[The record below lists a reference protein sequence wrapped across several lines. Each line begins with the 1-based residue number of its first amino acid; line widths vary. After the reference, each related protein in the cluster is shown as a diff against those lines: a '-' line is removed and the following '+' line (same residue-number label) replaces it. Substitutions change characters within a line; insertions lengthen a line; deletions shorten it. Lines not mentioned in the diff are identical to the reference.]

1 MEHILHKHW
10 NILKQDPFLSNSLTN
25 RPKITYRRAPTLKNK
40 IAPSKPKCTK
50 PNNPLVLIPLTGM
63 YRCNKSLCKTC
74 AFVRHGQ
81 RSFQHKD
88 KIYQLEGFYNCST
101 EYVVY
106 CLTCPCRS
114 LYVGRTIRPLRQ
126 RFGKH
131 RRFIEKGC
139 DEHSVPRHFLE
150 HHNQSTAGLQVWVL
164 ESIPRNLS
172 EAERFSDGSL
182 MG

>member
-1 MEHILHKHW
+1 M
-10 NILKQDPFLSNSLTN
+10 
-25 RPKITYRRAPTLKNK
+25 
-40 IAPSKPKCTK
+40 
-50 PNNPLVLIPLTGM
+50 
-63 YRCNKSLCKTC
+63 
-74 AFVRHGQ
+74 RHGQ

-88 KIYQLEGFYNCST
+88 KTYQLEGFYNCST

-106 CLTCPCRS
+106 CLTCPCKS

-126 RFGKH
+126 CFGKH

-172 EAERFSDGSL
+172 EAEWFSKLCECETFWIYTLDTLAPNGL
-182 MG
+182 NKEIEVNTII